1 MINDSPR
8 GKSHG
13 VTPEYGMNTFAED
26 IVVLTQTLR
35 YDIPRRMTEMPS
47 ALWTRAYTYNDD
59 GSRM

>member
-13 VTPEYGMNTFAED
+13 VIPEYGMNTFAED

-47 ALWTRAYTYNDD
+47 AL
-59 GSRM
+59 